1 MAKKFK
7 LNGKE
12 VTAREFDYN
21 LMCDMEDIGFNID
34 DIAEKP
40 LSALRGYVA
49 LCKNCKLETA
59 GKEISEHMANGGA
72 VDEILDVMTEKLNNS
87 DFFRGQQETTEKK
100 VTED

>member
-1 MAKKFK
+1 MVTKFE

-12 VTAREFDYN
+12 IKAKEFDYN
-21 LMCDMEDIGFNID
+21 LMCDMEDVGFNID

-49 LCKNCKLETA
+49 LCKGCKLETA
-59 GKEISEHMANGGA
+59 GKEISEHLANGGQ
-72 VDEILDVMTEKLNNS
+72 VEDILSVMTEKLENS
-87 DFFRGQQETTEKK
+87 DFFRGQQETAEKK

>member
-1 MAKKFK
+1 MVTKFE

-12 VTAREFDYN
+12 IKAKEFDYN

-49 LCKNCKLETA
+49 LCKSCKLETA
-59 GKEISEHMANGGA
+59 GKEISEHLANGGQ
-72 VDEILDVMTEKLNNS
+72 VEDILSVMTEKLENS
-87 DFFRGQQETTEKK
+87 DFFRGQQTSEEKK
-100 VTED
+100 VTEG